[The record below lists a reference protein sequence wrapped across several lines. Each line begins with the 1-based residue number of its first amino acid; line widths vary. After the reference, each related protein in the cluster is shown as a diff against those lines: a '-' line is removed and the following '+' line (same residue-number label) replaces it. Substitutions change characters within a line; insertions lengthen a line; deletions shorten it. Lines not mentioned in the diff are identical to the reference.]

1 MIIDGIAMT
10 AEGMGTR
17 NGFAHVA
24 TAILEDGRV
33 VRNRVNYLNR
43 TWECYRFQ
51 TALHGL
57 CYKVAAE
64 KFGVPN
70 LRAMDAKKWTV
81 AREFAQHL
89 AEECD
94 KRRCA

>member
-1 MIIDGIAMT
+1 MTIDGIAMT
-10 AEGMGTR
+10 AEGMRTR

-24 TAILEDGRV
+24 TAILEDGRI

-64 KFGVPN
+64 KFGAPS
-70 LRAMDAKKWTV
+70 LRSMDAKKWTA
-81 AREFAQHL
+81 AREYANYL
-89 AEECD
+89 ATECD
-94 KRRCA
+94 KHMAA